1 MLRNA
6 RKRTKRSACSERQVI
21 ELLIDF
27 LEANGYRV
35 RLEVPNMGQCA
46 DIVGT
51 RNRWVTFIEAK
62 VRDWQ
67 RAVEQCRA
75 HESVADYVCL
85 AVALKSIPDRL
96 RECAEHGG
104 YGLILCNVDA
114 GRCEWA
120 IQPRRNSDVW
130 LPQRRRLARA
140 MKGIGHEC

>member
-1 MLRNA
+1 MSRNS
-6 RKRTKRSACSERQVI
+6 RKRTKRRAYSEQQVV

-27 LEANGYRV
+27 LEEDGYRV

-46 DIVGT
+46 DVVGT

-85 AVALKSIPDRL
+85 ALALKSIPSGL
-96 RECAEHGG
+96 RESAERGG
-104 YGLILCNVDA
+104 YGLILCDVDA
-114 GRCEWA
+114 GCCEWA
-120 IQPRRNSDVW
+120 IQPRRNSEVW

-140 MKGIGHEC
+140 MKGIDHEC